1 MSYIKEKRSF
11 YRKNKATVLV
21 MMNYIDDFDFLYQC
35 IGIDSDTVIED
46 VEDIII
52 SLMDFQGDNV
62 YYTPLTLA

>member
-1 MSYIKEKRSF
+1 MSYTKEKQNF
-11 YRKNKATVLV
+11 YKKNKASILV

-35 IGIDSDTVIED
+35 IGIDNDTIIED

-52 SLMDFQGDNV
+52 ELMELQGDNV